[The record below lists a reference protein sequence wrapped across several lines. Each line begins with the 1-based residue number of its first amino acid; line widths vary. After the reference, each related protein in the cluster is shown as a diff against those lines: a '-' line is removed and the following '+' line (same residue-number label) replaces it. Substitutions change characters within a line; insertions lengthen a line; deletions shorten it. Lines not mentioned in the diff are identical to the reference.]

1 MDLLPTLSHRRK
13 WPCTP
18 ILGAAALLA
27 VTWGPVASSVS
38 ASRPTGV
45 AATPLPTDVDLSAS
59 ADAEMLRTGRGPAAA
74 EQLPNNGTPSVF
86 TRSESETV
94 PELKVRTVV
103 SGLTIPWDI
112 AFAPDGTM
120 LYTQRSGVL
129 TAKLADGTTTTI
141 TADMSDLFARGET
154 GLMAIAV
161 DPAFESNRRIYT
173 CQGHTGPEIQVIAW
187 TLSDDYTMATRA
199 NDPLVGGIPA
209 DPTYGRHGGC
219 RLRFGPANNLWIAT
233 GDATVGTHPQ
243 DQSTLGGKV
252 LRVSAATGSAA
263 TGNPTAGSLVY
274 SFGHRNVQGLA
285 LRPGTSEMWS
295 VEHGPTFD
303 DEINLLVAGGNCGW
317 DPIPDYNERVS
328 MTDLAKFP
336 SAVEAKWSSGNSTLA
351 TSGGVF
357 LAGDI
362 WGAWEGRLAVAT
374 LKDRRL
380 RLFEF
385 GDDGAFVSQTSPS
398 ALRNTYGR
406 LRTPVLGPGGALY
419 ITTSNGSG
427 NDKILRVTPK
437 QAPSFD
443 EASYAVSVA
452 EDTAIGSVVASV
464 SAQDLNDDP
473 FTYSLSGTGAALFRI
488 SDSATGDIELA
499 AALDYETDTSH
510 EIIVIASDVDQM
522 AATVTATV
530 TVSDMNEPSEIT
542 GDASINFVENGTGS
556 VADYSAN
563 DPEQQEQVTWSLS
576 GDDSGFFEIDS
587 NGVLRF
593 ERSLDPPDR
602 EARRGYVYDVR
613 VEASDGKDADEDTD
627 PSIDDGLDVTVT
639 VTDED
644 EAPTITAGP
653 TTASVVEGHTGE
665 VARFEA
671 EDPESEGIAWEL
683 LGVDRADLT
692 IGRMDGIVSFAGT
705 PDFEHPD
712 DSGADNSHVVTVQ
725 ASDGRLTA
733 SQSLSVTVTNED
745 EPGMFKQEL
754 PQPQVGTVLEVT
766 LSDPDGGVRDTTWN
780 WKRSQVDSRS
790 GWTTIS
796 AATSG
801 SYTPVD
807 GDVNRY
813 LRVTASYRD
822 REGPTDPQD
831 PKKTI
836 GAESDH
842 AVRAAPA
849 SNRAPEFPTSETGLR
864 SVEEDFVIG
873 TDIGA
878 AVAADDPDGDDL
890 TYSLAGADAASFD
903 IDADTGQLLT
913 KAALDYENKAAY
925 QISVTVRD
933 PSRLSASQPVTI
945 QVEDVNEAPTVFGPA
960 VPGYAESRTDAVA
973 QYTAADPEDDNV
985 KWSLGGVD
993 AGRFQIDED
1002 TGELSFGHL
1011 FQPDHDTPA
1020 DQDSDNVY
1028 GIVVKADDGKLTAR
1042 YPVTVRVT
1050 PVNEPPTVTRTGGG
1064 EAEIAWVEND
1074 SGTVG
1079 RFEADDPEGQS
1090 VTWSLMGTD
1099 SGDLRIDDDGSLSF
1113 VEAPDFEHP
1122 ADADLRN
1129 DYQVIVCAF
1138 DGEQCGTFAVIVT
1151 VADENEEGSLE
1162 LSHTLPGVNSRLDA
1176 FLSEP
1181 DAGVADDAWS
1191 WERSKDGTDWT
1202 LIDSATSSSYRP
1214 SADDL
1219 GYRLRPTV
1227 TYSDKFGPGQ
1237 SASVETVSAVQASAV
1252 VGLPAL
1258 RPTTGAGGGDAG
1270 GGGAGGGGAAESTA
1284 VLIVVNGWSPAD
1296 IGVAAALSARTPES
1310 AVIYTAPERLS
1321 SHARELLAD
1330 YLPAE
1335 LIAVGGEEAISNA
1348 VLTSARR
1355 ASEVDAVQRFTG
1367 ATRTDTAAAV
1377 AQHILGQAD
1386 PSGATVIVANG
1397 WSPADIGVAAALSAR
1412 TPRSAVVYA
1421 QPEALPQATK
1431 HLLEQFR
1438 PGRVVIVGGTAAVH
1452 PAVESA
1458 IRAAVPGMIVERVSG
1473 PTRAGTAA
1481 GVARRFLGPPEAAAT
1496 SELAV
1501 IVANGWSPPDI
1512 GVAAAL
1518 SARIEGSVVLYTQAR
1533 HLPPEAEA
1541 VLRAYRPARLVFVGG
1556 PAAITNETKEQAR
1569 AVVPGASAPRY
1580 SGSTRTHTAA
1590 AVARRILGNL

>member
-1 MDLLPTLSHRRK
+1 MD
-13 WPCTP
+13 
-18 ILGAAALLA
+18 
-27 VTWGPVASSVS
+27 V
-38 ASRPTGV
+38 
-45 AATPLPTDVDLSAS
+45 LPTDVDLSAS
-59 ADAEMLRTGRGPAAA
+59 ADAEMLCTGRGPAAA
-74 EQLPNNGTPSVF
+74 EQLPDNGTPSVS

-120 LYTQRSGVL
+120 LYTQRSGVF

-187 TLSDDYTMATRA
+187 TLNDDYTMATRA

-263 TGNPTAGSLVY
+263 AGNPTAGSLVY

-285 LRPGTSEMWS
+285 LRPGTGEMWS

-303 DEINLLVAGGNCGW
+303 DEINLLVAGGNYGW

-328 MTDLAKFP
+328 MTDFAKFP
-336 SAVEAKWSSGNSTLA
+336 SAVEAKRSSGNSTLA

-357 LAGDI
+357 LDGDI

-427 NDKILRVTPK
+427 NDKILRITPK

-522 AATVTATV
+522 AATVTVTV
-530 TVSDMNEPSEIT
+530 TVSDVNEPSEIT
-542 GDASINFVENGTGS
+542 GDASNNFVENGTGS
-556 VADYSAN
+556 VADYSLN

-602 EARRGYVYDVR
+602 EAARGNVYDVR
-613 VEASDGKDADEDTD
+613 VEASDGKDA
-627 PSIDDGLDVTVT
+627 
-639 VTDED
+639 DED

-671 EDPESEGIAWEL
+671 EDPETEGVAWEL

-712 DSGADNSHVVTVQ
+712 DSGADNSYVVTVQ
-725 ASDGRLTA
+725 ASDGWLTA
-733 SQSLSVTVTNED
+733 SRSLSVTVTNED
-745 EPGMFKQEL
+745 EPGMFEQEL

-766 LSDPDGGVRDTTWN
+766 LSDPDGGVRDTTWD
-780 WKRSQVDSRS
+780 WKRSQVGSRS

-796 AATSG
+796 
-801 SYTPVD
+801 
-807 GDVNRY
+807 
-813 LRVTASYRD
+813 
-822 REGPTDPQD
+822 
-831 PKKTI
+831 
-836 GAESDH
+836 AESDH

-913 KAALDYENKAAY
+913 KAALDYEDKAAY
-925 QISVTVRD
+925 QISVTVRG

-945 QVEDVNEAPTVFGPA
+945 QVDDVNEAPTVFGPA

-985 KWSLGGVD
+985 KWSLGGAD

-1050 PVNEPPTVTRTGGG
+1050 PVNEPPTVTRTRGD

-1074 SGTVG
+1074 TGTVG
-1079 RFEADDPEGQS
+1079 SFEADDPEGQS
-1090 VTWSLMGTD
+1090 VTWSLMSTD
-1099 SGDLRIDDDGSLSF
+1099 SGDVRIGDDGSLSF

-1219 GYRLRPTV
+1219 GCRLRPTV

-1258 RPTTGAGGGDAG
+1258 RPTTGAGGG
-1270 GGGAGGGGAAESTA
+1270 GAAESTA
-1284 VLIVVNGWSPAD
+1284 VLIVV
-1296 IGVAAALSARTPES
+1296 
-1310 AVIYTAPERLS
+1310 
-1321 SHARELLAD
+1321 
-1330 YLPAE
+1330 
-1335 LIAVGGEEAISNA
+1335 
-1348 VLTSARR
+1348 
-1355 ASEVDAVQRFTG
+1355 
-1367 ATRTDTAAAV
+1367 
-1377 AQHILGQAD
+1377 
-1386 PSGATVIVANG
+1386 
-1397 WSPADIGVAAALSAR
+1397 
-1412 TPRSAVVYA
+1412 
-1421 QPEALPQATK
+1421 
-1431 HLLEQFR
+1431 
-1438 PGRVVIVGGTAAVH
+1438 
-1452 PAVESA
+1452 
-1458 IRAAVPGMIVERVSG
+1458 
-1473 PTRAGTAA
+1473 
-1481 GVARRFLGPPEAAAT
+1481 
-1496 SELAV
+1496 
-1501 IVANGWSPPDI
+1501 NGWSPPDI